1 MDRQGSKEQVDASQV
16 FSEVPTNCVLE
27 HHVHRR
33 PILPFD
39 LGGDF
44 QGSEGGGDVEQ
55 VEGDHGG
62 EPARSEET
70 QLEAQFV

>member
-1 MDRQGSKEQVDASQV
+1 MNRQGSKELVDASQV

-27 HHVHRR
+27 HNVHRG

-55 VEGDHGG
+55 VGGDQGG
-62 EPARSEET
+62 EPAGSEET
-70 QLEAQFV
+70 QLEAQLV